1 MPDHFDDLAQQ
12 LHSLTLD
19 LTNTPDVV
27 MLAAITTLLDAAS
40 DDVRK
45 EIAANL
51 LRAIALD
58 TRPPPGRRYDA

>member
-1 MPDHFDDLAQQ
+1 VPDHFDDLAQQ

-40 DDVRK
+40 DDVRN
-45 EIAANL
+45 EVAANL
-51 LRAIALD
+51 LRAIAIPA
-58 TRPPPGRRYDA
+58 RPPLGGRFDA

>member
-1 MPDHFDDLAQQ
+1 MPDHFDDLAEQ
-12 LHSLTLD
+12 LHSLTHG
-19 LTNTPDVV
+19 LTDTPDVV

-40 DDVRK
+40 EDVRK

-51 LRAIALD
+51 LRSIALA